1 MHRWTKSAGALHKN
15 LEIGYQ
21 KGDNMSTKIKIR
33 FFSVDEKLP
42 EKECIVQ
49 VVIKFTTAH
58 NVYYHSQFAPYSPKH
73 KLFNAHDHNTKDQ
86 AESWALRDVVAWAY
100 PPDWSKVDV

>member
-1 MHRWTKSAGALHKN
+1 
-15 LEIGYQ
+15 
-21 KGDNMSTKIKIR
+21 MSTKIKIR

-42 EKECIVQ
+42 EKECNVQ

-73 KLFNAHDHNTKDQ
+73 KLF

-100 PPDWSKVDV
+100 QPDWSKVDV